1 MNKTVTA
8 NIGGFVFHLDETAYE
23 QFQKYLK
30 GIRSSLTGTEGVDE
44 IMQDIESRI
53 AEMLRE
59 RISDPLQVVSLEDV
73 HHIMQAMG
81 QPEEFGNGEV
91 KETMPPLSRKLFRDP
106 DDKLLGG
113 VCSGIGAYFNVDAV
127 WIRLFFA
134 FLLFGLGTGILFYI
148 LLWIILPEAKTTAD
162 KLRMRGDPVTISN
175 IEKNVREEMDQIKVR
190 AEEYTRSGKFMDLI
204 RRFFNGLADVL
215 SGLIRL
221 ITKAAGIIFLLVGLS
236 GAVVLFAVLFAMPLQ
251 IQGVTQIAGV
261 TDIPLFVT
269 SVFSDPRYFQIAS
282 IAAILATGIP
292 FIALAALGAKI
303 LFNLKISRGLSLT
316 VFAFWLLSLGSL
328 LIIGVYTL
336 KQFKTEES
344 ARVTDSL
351 PLKSSQRISIKA
363 NAYGEPSD
371 LSDQDETI
379 LFKHDHEL
387 WGNQVAF
394 NIVRSPDSL
403 FHLIREGISK
413 GADRT
418 DAMNNAE
425 SIRYHFTN
433 DDSTLILDRYFRLDE
448 SYHFRSQHMK
458 LTLQIP
464 EGARVL
470 LDPTVK
476 DMLHD
481 VKNLQNVYDCD
492 MVGRTWEMKTN
503 ELDCLDCDGSE
514 SQVDKPTTSSQIII
528 VQ

>member
-1 MNKTVTA
+1 MNKTITA
-8 NIGGFVFHLDETAYE
+8 NIAGFVFHLDETAYE

-81 QPEEFGNGEV
+81 QPEEFGNGEA
-91 KETMPPLSRKLFRDP
+91 KETIPPLSRKLFRDP

-113 VCSGIGAYFNVDAV
+113 VCSGIGAYFDVDAV

-190 AEEYTRSGKFMDLI
+190 AEEYTRSGKFTNLI
-204 RRFFNGLADVL
+204 RRFLNGVADVMA
-215 SGLIRL
+215 GLIRL
-221 ITKAAGIIFLLVGLS
+221 ITKVAAAIFLLLGLFVS
-236 GAVVLFAVLFAMPLQ
+236 FVLFAVLFAMPFQ
-251 IQGVTQIAGV
+251 IEGIS
-261 TDIPLFVT
+261 DIPVVVT
-269 SVFSDPRYFQIAS
+269 SIFSEPRMFQFS
-282 IAAILATGIP
+282 AAALVLAIGIP
-292 FIALAALGAKI
+292 FIALAALGARM
-303 LFNLKISRGLSLT
+303 LFNLKISRGVSMT
-316 VFAFWLLSLGSL
+316 VLVIWLLSIGALMVLGIFTFRQFRVEENVRSVVTWSNPPRT
-328 LIIGVYTL
+328 LIL
-336 KQFKTEES
+336 K
-344 ARVTDSL
+344 ADS
-351 PLKSSQRISIKA
+351 
-363 NAYGEPSD
+363 YGEGHDSSD
-371 LSDQDETI
+371 DDETV
-379 LFKHDHEL
+379 LFKHGPEL
-387 WGNQVAF
+387 WGDQVML
-394 NIVRSPDSL
+394 NVVRSPDTL
-403 FHLIREGISK
+403 FHLVQEKISR
-413 GADRT
+413 GSDRS
-418 DAMNNAE
+418 DAIKNAE
-425 SIRYHFTN
+425 SIRYFILN
-433 DDSTLILDRYFRLDE
+433 SDSTLVLDRFFKLDE
-448 SYHFRSQHMK
+448 SSHFRNQHLK

-464 EGARVL
+464 EGSSVF
-470 LDPTVK
+470 LDRSLT

-481 VKNLQNVYDCD
+481 VKNLQNVYDRD

-514 SQVDKPTTSSQIII
+514 SQVDKPTSSSQIII